1 MKTYESIRKF
11 GYDLFVQCMQE
22 KNPVLSPVSAYLTL
36 VMAGCGAGG
45 TTRTEFNNVLGEDM
59 AERASDLMHTLT
71 AKGEFL
77 NLSIANS
84 VWIDQRFLLNLA
96 WEETIKSLLGADVF
110 SRDLPSCQTMKEINQ
125 WIAEQ
130 TNGLI
135 DQLLTEPLGPKEL
148 IRLVLL
154 NTIYFKGKWESPFA
168 PFHTHKEAFYLCDE
182 QNNNWKEQ
190 LSHKTVQAHL
200 MRNDTADVRYIT
212 NDIAEGVL
220 LPYQT
225 NQERLSGFHVID
237 CLNTDRKH
245 LGKGLGLI
253 ALKPRKNRLIRDVC
267 RALSECAVHELLS
280 NSQPDLVD
288 LKLPK
293 FKSSFDINLIEPLTR
308 IGLSECFDQNRSNL
322 SQIGKDAKTG
332 DTLYVSL
339 VRQKAVLT
347 VDEEGTEAAAATE
360 LVGCLRAMSR
370 PQKKLYFNEPF
381 LYMIMDMERELPLF
395 IGILDNPDLLGEN

>member
-84 VWIDQRFLLNLA
+84 VWIDQRFLLNPA

-135 DQLLTEPLGPKEL
+135 DQ
-148 IRLVLL
+148 
-154 NTIYFKGKWESPFA
+154 
-168 PFHTHKEAFYLCDE
+168 
-182 QNNNWKEQ
+182 
-190 LSHKTVQAHL
+190 
-200 MRNDTADVRYIT
+200 
-212 NDIAEGVL
+212 
-220 LPYQT
+220 
-225 NQERLSGFHVID
+225 
-237 CLNTDRKH
+237 
-245 LGKGLGLI
+245 
-253 ALKPRKNRLIRDVC
+253 
-267 RALSECAVHELLS
+267 
-280 NSQPDLVD
+280 
-288 LKLPK
+288 
-293 FKSSFDINLIEPLTR
+293 
-308 IGLSECFDQNRSNL
+308 
-322 SQIGKDAKTG
+322 
-332 DTLYVSL
+332 
-339 VRQKAVLT
+339 
-347 VDEEGTEAAAATE
+347 
-360 LVGCLRAMSR
+360 
-370 PQKKLYFNEPF
+370 
-381 LYMIMDMERELPLF
+381 
-395 IGILDNPDLLGEN
+395 